1 MDSLEVFIFMGHRLI
16 ITEEEKQQIKLLYE
30 QVLSGTTG
38 LNLESINGEFTID
51 LWIPE
56 SIVRVNYED
65 IPGILESEIGDL
77 AGNYPVEITKKIKS
91 PTTQGYWY
99 VNFDV
104 QAKHKDTMKQSK
116 WLYDFTNKVR
126 QSIIDTYKMRNI
138 QIKIGQPHYVWG
150 EYFESEP
157 TNSPDK
163 CIGVKFRIDI

>member
-1 MDSLEVFIFMGHRLI
+1 MNRSYSKIRHIQETNEKL
-16 ITEEEKQQIKLLYE
+16 EKQYLGE
-30 QVLSGTTG
+30 QVTSGSTIESDK
-38 LNLESINGEFTID
+38 LDPESINGEFTID

-65 IPGILESEIGDL
+65 IPGILESEISDL

-150 EYFESEP
+150 KEFESEP

-163 CIGVKFRIDI
+163 CIGVKFKIEI

>member
-1 MDSLEVFIFMGHRLI
+1 MGKFI
-16 ITEEEKQQIKLLYE
+16 ITEEERNYITGLYE
-30 QVLSGTTG
+30 QVSGDTTQRMS
-38 LNLESINGEFTID
+38 LNPESINGEFGID

-56 SIVRVNYED
+56 NLVRVNSED
-65 IPGILESEIGDL
+65 IAGILESEIGDL

-116 WLYDFTNKVR
+116 WLYDFCNKVC
-126 QSIIDTYKMRNI
+126 QTIIDTYKMRNI
-138 QIKIGQPHYVWG
+138 QIKVGEPYYVWG
-150 EYFESEP
+150 KKFESEP

-163 CIGVKFRIDI
+163 CIGVKFKITQ